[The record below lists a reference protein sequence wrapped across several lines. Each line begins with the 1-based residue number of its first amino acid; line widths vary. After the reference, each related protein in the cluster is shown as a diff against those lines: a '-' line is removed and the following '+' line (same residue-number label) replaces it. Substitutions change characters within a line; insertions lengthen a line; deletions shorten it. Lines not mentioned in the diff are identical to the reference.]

1 MGVLEQIVVWSL
13 ALILAGSAYLNL
25 TGPDFVKEEF
35 AHWGYPSW
43 LPVAVGVAELLSAAA
58 LLFASTRS
66 YGALLALVVL
76 VGVVFSLSKTQ
87 EWLRMQFPLLMAAL
101 CIGLLL

>member
-1 MGVLEQIVVWSL
+1 MSLLEQIVVWSL

-25 TGPDFVKEEF
+25 TRPDFVTEEF

-43 LPVAVGVAELLSAAA
+43 LPIAVGVAELLSAGA
-58 LLFASTRS
+58 LLFASTRD
-66 YGALLALVVL
+66 YGALLSLVVL
-76 VGVVFSLSKTQ
+76 AGVVFSLSKTQ